1 MHYTS
6 SPRYPRTVW
15 QKSIAKRTLEKSKYD
30 GHDPLLGILEH
41 HITPLDIG
49 YSPTELLQGR
59 QLRSVLPVV
68 NSQLLLRAIA
78 HDEVKVMLQQ
88 CPMQQKNYFDKE
100 SKPLAHID
108 VGYNVRFQQDDK
120 IWTTATVLKKVDDNS

>member
-1 MHYTS
+1 
-6 SPRYPRTVW
+6 
-15 QKSIAKRTLEKSKYD
+15 
-30 GHDPLLGILEH
+30 
-41 HITPLDIG
+41 
-49 YSPTELLQGR
+49 
-59 QLRSVLPVV
+59 
-68 NSQLLLRAIA
+68 
-78 HDEVKVMLQQ
+78 MLQQ